1 MSYLSTFH
9 QLDTALLQLHPV
21 LAASAASAS
30 SSPQLRLPCTGTALA
45 LEHLEHCKR
54 MKANASNII
63 NESSS
68 KSIKSY
74 TEAKETQNTADDIL
88 RAPAL
93 SRLPVLP
100 VHNYQGESCHSP
112 FDILLWPA
120 RWLSQSDII
129 PCGSWFC
136 AKCLGTMQTSAGCPQ
151 FLQYVAKQNSNEF
164 IKIFIFEYK
173 FLIQNNSNMF
183 KL

>member
-54 MKANASNII
+54 MKRMKANASNII

-68 KSIKSY
+68 KSIKNY
-74 TEAKETQNTADDIL
+74 TEAKETQTTANDIL

-100 VHNYQGESCHSP
+100 VHNQGESCTMARLTS
-112 FDILLWPA
+112 LKRPA

-136 AKCLGTMQTSAGCPQ
+136 AKCLGTMQTSAGCPTIP
-151 FLQYVAKQNSNEF
+151 ATCCKTE
-164 IKIFIFEYK
+164 
-173 FLIQNNSNMF
+173 
-183 KL
+183 

>member
-1 MSYLSTFH
+1 MPCGLVSYLSTFH

-63 NESSS
+63 YESSS

-74 TEAKETQNTADDIL
+74 TEAKEDDIL

-100 VHNYQGESCHSP
+100 VHNQGESCTMARLTS
-112 FDILLWPA
+112 LKRPA

-136 AKCLGTMQTSAGCPQ
+136 AKCLGTMQTSAGCPTIP
-151 FLQYVAKQNSNEF
+151 ATCCKTE
-164 IKIFIFEYK
+164 
-173 FLIQNNSNMF
+173 
-183 KL
+183 